1 MLCTFNTDKLTIDF
15 RFEFNKSYIHIFIT
29 RDEINPT

>member
-15 RFEFNKSYIHIFIT
+15 RFEFNKSCIHIFIT
-29 RDEINPT
+29 RDEISPT